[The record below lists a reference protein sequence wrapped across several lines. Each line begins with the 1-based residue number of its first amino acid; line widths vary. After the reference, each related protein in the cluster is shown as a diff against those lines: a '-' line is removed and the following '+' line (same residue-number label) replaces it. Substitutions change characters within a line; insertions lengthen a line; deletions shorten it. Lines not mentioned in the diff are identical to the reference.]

1 MSRRKKK
8 ASMSFLTALGLSFS
22 NLLTKKARTI
32 LVSFAGSIGIIGIA
46 LILSLSNGV
55 NEYIDKLE
63 EDTLSEYPIQIMK
76 TNMDFTAMLKETQD
90 TMGKRKKGDKEVRE
104 LRTITNTFSNI
115 KTNDLKSF
123 KGHIESNRKV
133 FEQDA
138 KAIEYSYNVVPLIFK
153 EFNNGKVR
161 QVNPERAYESMGVTQ
176 SYSAMAANM
185 GMTFDNFFK
194 LPDEEDLYKT
204 QYAIRA
210 GHWPKNENEL
220 VLVLSENNNI
230 SDRVLYSMGIKDSK
244 ELEKAVKAY
253 SSGKKI
259 KISKKKHEF
268 NFKDFIGMKFKLVDS
283 YKCYKYDKKYKVWA
297 SKKDNDKY
305 MKKLVAK
312 SRPIRIVGVVSAR
325 KDASAK
331 MLMPGIYYT
340 SNLVDG
346 VIDRATKSG
355 VVKDQLKRKNTNV
368 FTGKKFDDIGKKGGI
383 DFTKLFSVNS
393 DAMKKIFAFDMNSL
407 DFDSMGFDANSVGD
421 IFKNAGKNTSQKEL
435 EKLFADL
442 MKGYQSYAKKYN
454 KDTFDDLSSGFE
466 KYMSSPEAAKII
478 QSEMASIIKQS
489 GASLDGKAMIK
500 ILTKVMSG
508 FQSYINKKGYKD
520 VTKISTY
527 LNEYI
532 GSQEAQAL
540 LAEAMQEYMPKID
553 PASMDFNKL
562 VTKLMN
568 GYNKYAKKHKLATM
582 NSVMKGFR
590 KYLSSNEASKK
601 INKIVS
607 SMVDTKTIQNS
618 MAASMA
624 GFSNSLKDVFKFD
637 PSALASAF
645 KMKSGKKELE
655 DLMSSLMS
663 KEITTYEQNM
673 KTLGYADKSEPFEIQ
688 LYPKSFESKD
698 KLSKLIKDYNR
709 KMKASGQKNK
719 TIAYTDIVGT
729 LMSSVTDIVNS
740 LSYILIAFVGIS
752 LVVSSIMIGVITYI
766 SVLERKKEIG
776 VLRAIGAS
784 KRNISNVFNAET
796 FIVGA
801 LAGIIGIVI
810 TYILLIPANIL
821 IKHLGEGTDMTA
833 FLPISSALILIGIS
847 IVLTLLGGL
856 IPAKKAAHQDP
867 VIALRSE

>member
-138 KAIEYSYNVVPLIFK
+138 KAVEYSYNVVPLIFK

-230 SDRVLYSMGIKDSK
+230 SDRVLYSMGIKDCK
-244 ELEKAVKAY
+244 ELERAVKAY

-368 FTGKKFDDIGKKGGI
+368 FTGKKFDDVGKKGGI

-407 DFDSMGFDANSVGD
+407 DFNSMGFDANSVGD

-442 MKGYQSYAKKYN
+442 MKGYQSYAKKHN

-527 LNEYI
+527 LNEYL

-568 GYNKYAKKHKLATM
+568 GYNKYAEKHKLATM

-673 KTLGYADKSEPFEIQ
+673 KTLGYANKSEPFEIQ

-698 KLSKLIKDYNR
+698 KLSKLIKEYNR

-810 TYILLIPANIL
+810 TYILLIPSNIL
-821 IKHLGEGTDMTA
+821 IKHLGNGTDMTA

-867 VIALRSE
+867 VIALISE

>member
-1 MSRRKKK
+1 
-8 ASMSFLTALGLSFS
+8 MSFLTALGLSFS

>member
-368 FTGKKFDDIGKKGGI
+368 FTGKKFDDVGKKGGI

-407 DFDSMGFDANSVGD
+407 DFNSMGFDANSVGD

-442 MKGYQSYAKKYN
+442 MKGYQSYAKKHN
-454 KDTFDDLSSGFE
+454 KDTFDDLSRGFE

-532 GSQEAQAL
+532 SSQEAQAL

-821 IKHLGEGTDMTA
+821 IKHLGNGTDMTA

>member
-1 MSRRKKK
+1 
-8 ASMSFLTALGLSFS
+8 MSFVTALGLSFS

-63 EDTLSEYPIQIMK
+63 EDTLSEYPIKIMK

-90 TMGKRKKGDKEVRE
+90 TMSKRKKGDKEVRE

-133 FEQDA
+133 FDRDA
-138 KAIEYSYNVVPLIFK
+138 KAVEYSYNVVPLIFK
-153 EFNNGKVR
+153 ELKNGKVR

-194 LPDEEDLYKT
+194 LPDEEKLYKT

-259 KISKKKHEF
+259 KISKKKQDF
-268 NFKDFIGMKFKLVDS
+268 NFKDFIGMQFKLVDS

-312 SRPIRIVGVVSAR
+312 SQPIRIVGVVSAK

-340 SNLVDG
+340 SDLVNG
-346 VIDRATKSG
+346 VIDRAIKSA
-355 VVKDQLKRKNTNV
+355 VVKDQLKHKKTNV

-407 DFDSMGFDANSVGD
+407 DFNSMGFDANSMND
-421 IFKNAGKNTSQKEL
+421 IFKNAGKNTSEKEL

-442 MKGYQSYAKKYN
+442 MKGYQSYAKKHN
-454 KDTFDDLSSGFE
+454 KDSFDDLSKGFE
-466 KYMSSPEAAKII
+466 KYMSSPDAGEII
-478 QSEMASIIKQS
+478 QSEMTSIIKQS
-489 GASLDGKAMIK
+489 GASLDGQAMIK

-520 VTKISTY
+520 VTKIGTY
-527 LNEYI
+527 LNEYLR
-532 GSQEAQAL
+532 SEEAQAL
-540 LAEAMQEYMPKID
+540 LTEAMQEYMPKID
-553 PASMDFNKL
+553 PNSMDFNKL

-568 GYNKYAKKHKLATM
+568 GYNNYAKKNKLATM
-582 NSVMKGFR
+582 NSVMRGFR
-590 KYLSSNEASKK
+590 KYLSSKEASKK

-607 SMVDTKTIQNS
+607 SIVDTKAIQNS
-618 MAASMA
+618 MATSMT

-673 KTLGYADKSEPFEIQ
+673 KTLGYADKSEPFEIK

-698 KLSKLIKDYNR
+698 KLGKLIKEYNR

-801 LAGIIGIVI
+801 LAGIIGITI
-810 TYILLIPANIL
+810 TYILLIPGNIL
-821 IKHLGEGTDMTA
+821 IKHLGKGTDMTA
-833 FLPISSALILIGIS
+833 FLPISSALILIVIS

-856 IPAKKAAHQDP
+856 IPAKKAARQDP